1 MLPNSHDT
9 EHHAALLRLRRMQRT
24 EGRRI
29 RQAVA
34 VADALTTALLRAP
47 CRAHPLAEARQVAM
61 YLHRAD
67 LRWPTITRT
76 VPFPTPHSGRLLG
89 GHDHSTA
96 LHDIAAIATRLGGD
110 HGDADE
116 AAALRT
122 TVHALHD
129 HSTARMKAIVV
140 RQRANGRPD
149 NDS

>member
-9 EHHAALLRLRRMQRT
+9 ERHAALLRLQRMQRT

-34 VADALTTALLRAP
+34 DADADALTTALLRAP
-47 CRAHPLAEARQVAM
+47 CRAQPLAEARQVAM

-76 VPFPTPHSGRLLG
+76 VPFPTPHIGRLLG

-110 HGDADE
+110 RGDADE
-116 AAALRT
+116 IAALRT

-129 HSTARMKAIVV
+129 QFDRTYEGYRCQAA
-140 RQRANGRPD
+140 RQRTA
-149 NDS
+149 